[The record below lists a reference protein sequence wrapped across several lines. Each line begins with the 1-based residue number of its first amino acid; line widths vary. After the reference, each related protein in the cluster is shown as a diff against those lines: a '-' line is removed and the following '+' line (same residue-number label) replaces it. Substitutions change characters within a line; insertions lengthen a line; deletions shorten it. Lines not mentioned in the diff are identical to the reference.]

1 MVEEIEDDRCIAT
14 LREAG
19 AAFRLAIATIQ
30 QRAQEKLKNGA
41 AVAAIRQRKHGSR
54 RVRFEEEGCSQD

>member
-19 AAFRLAIATIQ
+19 AAFRLAIATMQ
-30 QRAQEKLKNGA
+30 AQGPRRRRGTFLK
-41 AVAAIRQRKHGSR
+41 I
-54 RVRFEEEGCSQD
+54 